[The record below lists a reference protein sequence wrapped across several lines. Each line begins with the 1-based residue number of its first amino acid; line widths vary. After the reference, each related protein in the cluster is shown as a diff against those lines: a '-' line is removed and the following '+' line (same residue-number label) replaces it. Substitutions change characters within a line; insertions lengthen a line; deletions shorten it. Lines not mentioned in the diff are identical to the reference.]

1 MMWHKTGKH
10 EIETA
15 LTLRREHIEE
25 TANEYEMRDS
35 SGYSIPHTGK
45 YLSMY
50 YALRANNTLDA
61 NRSEFY
67 IQDTWRFS
75 SIGEHTHFTLNYGI
89 RMSHWNFN
97 RETIVSPRVSLG
109 IIPAYSENTTIRL
122 AAGIYYQTPF
132 FKELRDTLH
141 INGSTYAKLND
152 KIKSQQS
159 IHFIIGYDY
168 RFLLN
173 NRHFKLSAEAYYKAL
188 NNLIPYSVNNVKI
201 VYYGSNEAQGHAA
214 GIDMKLYGEFVPG
227 ADSWISLSLMNTRMK
242 LHGQSIP
249 LPTDQ
254 RFGINLNFTDY
265 FPGTTRWRMNLKLA
279 YIDGLPFSA
288 PHREIERNSFR
299 APAYRRADIGMT
311 YLLFDNHHT
320 NNIFKKVWLGVDCFN
335 LFDINNVNSYYWV
348 TDVTSQQYAVP
359 NYLTGRQ
366 INTKILIEF

>member
-1 MMWHKTGKH
+1 
-10 EIETA
+10 
-15 LTLRREHIEE
+15 
-25 TANEYEMRDS
+25 
-35 SGYSIPHTGK
+35 
-45 YLSMY
+45 
-50 YALRANNTLDA
+50 
-61 NRSEFY
+61 
-67 IQDTWRFS
+67 
-75 SIGEHTHFTLNYGI
+75 
-89 RMSHWNFN
+89 
-97 RETIVSPRVSLG
+97 
-109 IIPAYSENTTIRL
+109 
-122 AAGIYYQTPF
+122 
-132 FKELRDTLH
+132 
-141 INGSTYAKLND
+141 
-152 KIKSQQS
+152 
-159 IHFIIGYDY
+159 
-168 RFLLN
+168 
-173 NRHFKLSAEAYYKAL
+173 
-188 NNLIPYSVNNVKI
+188 VKV
-201 VYYGSNEAQGHAA
+201 VYYGNNEAQGHAA

-227 ADSWISLSLMNTRMK
+227 ADSWISLSFMNTRMN

-311 YLLFDNHHT
+311 YLLFDNQHT